1 MIMVE
6 DIKNNLPKL
15 FKKLINPNINP
26 DDNQKIKDFD
36 KTINSNNYDKSLSY
50 FQNVILAKMMIGW
63 EKKNKNEIKLSK
75 DYKKVYREYF
85 DYPNNEN
92 SEIDEEEQNIFYELG
107 LNVEAKIEDFFSSLI
122 INFLK
127 EKEKSKAKIIK
138 LFWNE
143 INLFNYEINDTIKE
157 KLIEYMEK
165 DNFYDEL
172 CKDYQLFE
180 LKNSEILK
188 EIYDFYDFKTIEKIK
203 IETLKEYGDKER
215 QFDDFGRMIQIKEP
229 DSKNIN
235 ESFADEIN
243 KEKREKIPIDELKE
257 VLKEFRIVINLQYLE
272 NEEVNFSYHIKD
284 KEIKLYKNGEYDCK
298 KPEEKNYLEYIKF
311 NDKVE
316 KFIKDNIKNIKKK
329 GKIVLILKFKSKEQ
343 KNQSQ
348 LKENKNQNLYVV
360 DCESHFEKNDE
371 GKVDEVI
378 GRFNDDNV
386 LINGISGKNPGFIFL
401 VNELC
406 NDDYDNKK

>member
-406 NDDYDNKK
+406 NDDYDNIK